1 MKICS
6 RCEESQYQLKA
17 VAIAS
22 MTSEVAASSPCQ
34 SCSYLDQLIQDSSV
48 TKKVQWLVL
57 KAECRR
63 HDSTDEDQN
72 PANEEDLNEA
82 CQAPEG
88 DLEL

>member
-1 MKICS
+1 
-6 RCEESQYQLKA
+6 
-17 VAIAS
+17 

-63 HDSTDEDQN
+63 HDSNDEDQTPTN
-72 PANEEDLNEA
+72 DEALNEA